1 MSLKTT
7 AAPRALF
14 ITLSA
19 AALGMT
25 ALPIAAAA
33 QTVVQGPSTQ
43 LDEIIVTGARNPE
56 DPPVVADARR
66 RLSRTPGAVAVVSAE
81 SLQDRYAVNLADALR
96 DVPGVYAQ
104 KKWGGDVRISIRG
117 SGIGNANHLR
127 GLFVS
132 QDGIPF
138 NEADGF
144 GDVQMVDP
152 LLARYTEVY
161 TGGNALRF
169 GGSLLGGSVNLVTP
183 NGANIRHTASVRAD
197 YGSWQTAR
205 VHAEVGGVRG
215 DWDGYLGVT
224 GATAEGWR
232 QNSDGQQQYI
242 TANVGRSFGE
252 DREVRLIAQGAY
264 IHQQIPGSLT
274 LAQALNTPVM
284 PAAANVANDYQR
296 DYASARTTLSTR
308 WRLSP
313 GLLFEG
319 AVYGTWKDLHHPIF
333 QVIDQQSRNY
343 GAFGRLDWEGRL
355 FGLRADA
362 FGGAW
367 YRVGDLDAQ
376 QFVNVRGSSGTRTA
390 KARQNAEALDVFG
403 EGRLFL
409 TDSVALVAGGA
420 VGRAERDYQSFAL
433 PGVASAFNLT
443 TGKAYEW
450 FAPRVGLLWEGPSG
464 AQAYANV
471 THSIEPPNFG
481 SLSPTVGGFAAIEAQ
496 EAWTYEAGVR
506 GRNTQFSWDV
516 AVYRAELDNELL
528 TFIVNPALGIPAA
541 TFNAG
546 PTVHQG
552 IEAGLDWRFAPGWR
566 LRQTYSYSDLFFEG
580 DKAYGD
586 NDLPLVPPHLY
597 RAELRYDHP
606 GQGRWGGWFVAPSV
620 ESTPSDSWVDYKNTL
635 KAPGY
640 TILNL
645 GFGWTVSKKT
655 RLFVD
660 ARNLTDER
668 YVSNFGAVTDARVA
682 STAVFWPGEGVSAF
696 IGLRIDY

>member
-1 MSLKTT
+1 MTIHAY
-7 AAPRALF
+7 AAPCALLLAA
-14 ITLSA
+14 LSA
-19 AALGMT
+19 SPAL
-25 ALPIAAAA
+25 A
-33 QTVVQGPSTQ
+33 QTAPQDAPAVDLGEV
-43 LDEIIVTGARNPE
+43 IVTGARNPE
-56 DPPVVADARR
+56 DPPIVAEARR

-81 SLQDRYAVNLADALR
+81 SLETRYAPNIADVLR

-117 SGIGNANHLR
+117 SGIGQSVHLR

-152 LLARYTEVY
+152 LLARFTEVY
-161 TGGNALRF
+161 KGGNALRF
-169 GGSLLGGSVNLVTP
+169 GGALLGGAVNLVTP
-183 NGANIRHTASVRAD
+183 NGGTVEDAATLRAD
-197 YGSWQTAR
+197 FGSWRTGR
-205 VHAEVGGVRG
+205 LHAEVGGVRG
-215 DWDGYLGVT
+215 DWDGFIGVT

-232 QNSDGQQQYI
+232 DQSDGQQHYI
-242 TANVGRSFGE
+242 TANIGRSFGE
-252 DREVRLIAQGAY
+252 DREARLIVQGAY

-274 LAQALNTPVM
+274 LAQALATPEM
-284 PAAANVANDYQR
+284 AAAANVANDYQR

-308 WRLSP
+308 WRVSSS
-313 GLLFEG
+313 LLFEG

-343 GAFGRLDWEGRL
+343 GAFGRLDWEGQL
-355 FGLRADA
+355 FGMRADA

-376 QFVNVRGSSGTRTA
+376 QFVNNQGSSGARTA
-390 KARQNAEALDVFG
+390 KARQNAAALDVFA
-403 EGRLFL
+403 EGRLFV
-409 TDSVALVAGGA
+409 TDQVALVVGGA
-420 VGRAERDYQSFAL
+420 WGRAERDFQRFAL
-433 PGVASAFNLT
+433 PGVAGTFDQTL
-443 TGKAYEW
+443 GKDYEW
-450 FAPRVGLLWEGPSG
+450 FAPRLGLLWEGDSG

-471 THSIEPPNFG
+471 TRSIEPPNFG
-481 SLSPTVGGFAAIEAQ
+481 SLSPTIGGFAPIEAQ
-496 EAWTYEAGVR
+496 EAWTWEAGVR
-506 GRNTQFSWDV
+506 GRTDRLSWDV
-516 AVYRAELDNELL
+516 AVYRADLDKELL
-528 TFIVNPALGIPAA
+528 NFIVNPALGIPAA

-566 LRQTYSYSDLFFEG
+566 LRQTYTLSDFFFEN
-580 DKAYGD
+580 DPAYGD

-606 GQGRWGGWFVAPSV
+606 SGWFIAPSV
-620 ESTPSDSWVDYKNTL
+620 EMTPSDTWVDYANTL

-645 GFGWTVSKKT
+645 GAGWNITPRAS
-655 RLFVD
+655 LFID

-696 IGLRIDY
+696 VGLRFAL

>member
-1 MSLKTT
+1 MRSNF
-7 AAPRALF
+7 AAPAAL
-14 ITLSA
+14 LLA
-19 AALGMT
+19 AAS
-25 ALPIAAAA
+25 APAFA
-33 QTVVQGPSTQ
+33 QTAQIAQSGPAVD
-43 LDEIIVTGARNPE
+43 LGEVIVTGARNPE
-56 DPPVVADARR
+56 DPPVVAEARR

-81 SLQDRYAVNLADALR
+81 SLEHRFAPNMSDVLR

-104 KKWGGDVRISIRG
+104 KKWGGDARISIRG

-161 TGGNALRF
+161 KGGNALRF
-169 GGSLLGGSVNLVTP
+169 GGALLGGAINLVTP
-183 NGANIRHTASVRAD
+183 NGRTSGETASLRAD
-197 YGSWQTAR
+197 FGSWETGR
-205 VHAEVGGVRG
+205 LHAEVGGVRG
-215 DWDGYLGVT
+215 EWDGFLGVT

-232 QNSDGQQQYI
+232 QNSDGQQQYV
-242 TANVGRSFGE
+242 TANIGRSFGE
-252 DREVRLIAQGAY
+252 DREARLVVQGAY

-274 LAQALNTPVM
+274 LAQALTTPVM
-284 PAAANVANDYQR
+284 AAAANVANDYQR
-296 DYASARTTLSTR
+296 DYASVRTTLSTR
-308 WRLSP
+308 WRLSSD
-313 GLLFEG
+313 LLFEG

-376 QFVNVRGSSGTRTA
+376 QFVNLRGSSGARTA
-390 KARQNAEALDVFG
+390 KARQNAKALDVFA
-403 EGRLFL
+403 EGRLFV
-409 TDSVALVAGGA
+409 TDSLAVVAGGA
-420 VGRAERDYQSFAL
+420 WGRAERDYQSFAL
-433 PGVASAFNLT
+433 PGVASTFNLT
-443 TGKAYEW
+443 TGKDYEW
-450 FAPRVGLLWEGPSG
+450 FAPRLGLLWEGPSG

-471 THSIEPPNFG
+471 TRSIEPPNFG
-481 SLSPTVGGFAAIEAQ
+481 SLSPTVGGFAPVEAQ
-496 EAWTYEAGVR
+496 EAWTWEVGLR
-506 GRNTQFSWDV
+506 GRTARFSWDV
-516 AVYRAELDNELL
+516 AVYRAELDKELL
-528 TFIVNPALGIPAA
+528 NFVVNPALGIPAA

-546 PTVHQG
+546 ATVHQG
-552 IEAGLDWRFAPGWR
+552 IEAGLDWRFAQDWLGGAWR
-566 LRQTYSYSDLFFEG
+566 LRQTWTFSDFFFEN

-606 GQGRWGGWFVAPSV
+606 AGWFVAPSV
-620 ESTPSDSWVDYKNTL
+620 EWTPSDSWVDYMNTM

-640 TILNL
+640 TVVNL
-645 GFGWTVSKKT
+645 GLGYRIDRRSQI
-655 RLFVD
+655 FVD
-660 ARNLTDER
+660 ARNLLDER
-668 YVSNFGAVTDARVA
+668 YVSNFSAVTDARTV

-696 IGLRIDY
+696 VGLKVSY

>member
-1 MSLKTT
+1 MSLKT
-7 AAPRALF
+7 
-14 ITLSA
+14 SA
-19 AALGMT
+19 AQGALLLV
-25 ALPIAAAA
+25 ASIATPAFAQSAASA
-33 QTVVQGPSTQ
+33 PAPVADLGEV
-43 LDEIIVTGARNPE
+43 IVTATPNPE
-56 DPPVVADARR
+56 DSPTVAEARR
-66 RLSRTPGAVAVVSAE
+66 RLSRTPGSVAVVSAE
-81 SLQDRYAVNLADALR
+81 SLENRYAPNIADVLR

-161 TGGNALRF
+161 KGGNALRF
-169 GGSLLGGSVNLVTP
+169 GGALLGGAVNLVTP
-183 NGANIRHTASVRAD
+183 NGSTIGDTASLRAD
-197 YGSWQTAR
+197 FGSWKTGR
-205 VHAEVGGVRG
+205 LHAEIGGVRG
-215 DWDGYLGVT
+215 DWDGFLGVT
-224 GATAEGWR
+224 GTTAEGWR
-232 QNSDGQQQYI
+232 QNSDGQQQYV
-242 TANVGRSFGE
+242 TANIGRSFGE
-252 DREVRLIAQGAY
+252 DREARLIVQGAY
-264 IHQQIPGSLT
+264 IHQQIPGALT

-284 PAAANVANDYQR
+284 AAPANVANDYQR
-296 DYASARTTLSTR
+296 DYASVRTTLSTR
-308 WRLSP
+308 WRLSSD
-313 GLLFEG
+313 LLFEG

-362 FGGAW
+362 FGGGW

-376 QFVNVRGSSGTRTA
+376 QFVNVRGSSGNRTA
-390 KARQNAEALDVFG
+390 RARQNAKALDVFG
-403 EGRLFL
+403 EGRLFV
-409 TDSVALVAGGA
+409 TDRVAIVAGGSW
-420 VGRAERDYQSFAL
+420 GRAERDFQSFVV
-433 PGVASAFNLT
+433 PGVASTFNLT
-443 TGKAYEW
+443 RGKDYDW
-450 FAPRVGLLWEGPSG
+450 FAPRFGLLWQSESG

-471 THSIEPPNFG
+471 TRSIEPPNFG
-481 SLSPTVGGFAAIEAQ
+481 SLSPTVGGFAPIEAQ
-496 EAWTYEAGVR
+496 EAWTWEAGVR
-506 GRNTQFSWDV
+506 GRTSQFSWDM

-528 TFIVNPALGIPAA
+528 NFVVNPALGIPAA

-566 LRQTYSYSDLFFEG
+566 LRQTYTLSDFFFEN
-580 DKAYGD
+580 DLAYGD

-606 GQGRWGGWFVAPSV
+606 SGWFIAPAI
-620 ESTPSDSWVDYKNTL
+620 ETTPSDSWLDYANTF
-635 KAPGY
+635 KVPGY
-640 TILNL
+640 TIVNL
-645 GFGWTVSKKT
+645 GLGWNLDERVS
-655 RLFVD
+655 LSVD
-660 ARNLTDER
+660 ARNLLDER
-668 YVSNFGAVTDARVA
+668 YVSNFNAVTNARTA

-696 IGLRIDY
+696 VGLRFAY

>member
-1 MSLKTT
+1 MFLKTT
-7 AAPRALF
+7 AAPLAL
-14 ITLSA
+14 LLA
-19 AALGMT
+19 AASAPAFAQDPTTDLGE
-25 ALPIAAAA
+25 
-33 QTVVQGPSTQ
+33 V
-43 LDEIIVTGARNPE
+43 IVTGARNPE
-56 DPPVVADARR
+56 DPPAVAEARR

-81 SLQDRYAVNLADALR
+81 SLDTRYAPNLADVLR

-117 SGIGNANHLR
+117 SGIGQSVHLR
-127 GLFVS
+127 GLFVA

-152 LLARYTEVY
+152 LLARFTEVY
-161 TGGNALRF
+161 KGGNALRF
-169 GGSLLGGSVNLVTP
+169 GGALLGGAVNLVTP
-183 NGANIRHTASVRAD
+183 NGGNIGRTANLRAD
-197 YGSWQTAR
+197 FGSWGTGR
-205 VHAEVGGVRG
+205 LHAEVGGVRG
-215 DWDGYLGVT
+215 DWDGFIGVT
-224 GATAEGWR
+224 GVTAEGWR
-232 QNSDGQQQYI
+232 QHSEGQQQYV
-242 TANVGRSFGE
+242 TANIGRTFGE
-252 DREVRLIAQGAY
+252 DREARLIVQGAY

-274 LAQALNTPVM
+274 LAQALDTPVM
-284 PAAANVANDYQR
+284 AAAANVANDYQR
-296 DYASARTTLSTR
+296 DYSSVRTTLSSR

-343 GAFGRLDWEGRL
+343 GAFGRLDWEGQL

-376 QFVNVRGSSGTRTA
+376 QFVNIRGSSGARTA
-390 KARQNAEALDVFG
+390 NARQNAGALDVFA
-403 EGRLFL
+403 EGRLFV
-409 TDSVALVAGGA
+409 TDEVALVAGGA
-420 VGRAERDYQSFAL
+420 WGRAERDYQNFAL
-433 PGVASAFNLT
+433 PGVGTTFNLT
-443 TGKAYEW
+443 TGKDYEW
-450 FAPRVGLLWEGPSG
+450 FAPRIGLLWEGESG

-471 THSIEPPNFG
+471 TRSIEPPNFG
-481 SLSPTVGGFAAIEAQ
+481 SLSPTAGGFAAIEAQ
-496 EAWTYEAGVR
+496 EAWTWEAGLR
-506 GRNTQFSWDV
+506 GRTAQVSWDV
-516 AVYRAELDNELL
+516 AIYRAELDNELL
-528 TFIVNPALGIPAA
+528 NYVVNPAIGIPAA

-566 LRQTYSYSDLFFEG
+566 LRQTYTLSDFFFEN
-580 DKAYGD
+580 DPAYGD

-606 GQGRWGGWFVAPSV
+606 AGWFIAPSV
-620 ESTPSDSWVDYKNTL
+620 EWTPSDTWVDYMNTL

-640 TILNL
+640 TVVNL
-645 GFGWTVSKKT
+645 GLGYALSEQAS
-655 RLFVD
+655 LFVD
-660 ARNLTDER
+660 ARNLLDER
-668 YVSNFGAVTDARVA
+668 YVSNFSAVTDARTA

-696 IGLRIDY
+696 VGLRFAY

>member
-7 AAPRALF
+7 AAQGALLLVASIATPAF
-14 ITLSA
+14 AQSA
-19 AALGMT
+19 ASAPAPVADLGE
-25 ALPIAAAA
+25 
-33 QTVVQGPSTQ
+33 V
-43 LDEIIVTGARNPE
+43 IVTATPNPE
-56 DPPVVADARR
+56 DSPTVAEARR
-66 RLSRTPGAVAVVSAE
+66 RLSRTPGSVAVVSAE
-81 SLQDRYAVNLADALR
+81 SLQSRYAPNIADVLR

-161 TGGNALRF
+161 KGGNALRF
-169 GGSLLGGSVNLVTP
+169 GGALLGGAVNLVTP
-183 NGANIRHTASVRAD
+183 NGSTIGDTASLRAD
-197 YGSWQTAR
+197 FGSWKTGR
-205 VHAEVGGVRG
+205 LHAEIGGVRG
-215 DWDGYLGVT
+215 DWDGFLGVT
-224 GATAEGWR
+224 GTTAEGWR
-232 QNSDGQQQYI
+232 QNSDGQQQYV
-242 TANVGRSFGE
+242 TANIGRSFGE
-252 DREVRLIAQGAY
+252 DREARLIVQGAY

-274 LAQALNTPVM
+274 LTQALNTPIM
-284 PAAANVANDYQR
+284 AAAANVANDYQR
-296 DYASARTTLSTR
+296 DYASVRTTLSTR
-308 WRLSP
+308 WRLSSD
-313 GLLFEG
+313 LLFEG

-376 QFVNVRGSSGTRTA
+376 QFVNVRGSSGNRTA
-390 KARQNAEALDVFG
+390 RARQNAKALDVFG
-403 EGRLFL
+403 EGRLFV
-409 TDSVALVAGGA
+409 TDRVAIVAGGSW
-420 VGRAERDYQSFAL
+420 GRAERDFQSFVV
-433 PGVASAFNLT
+433 PGVASTFNLT
-443 TGKAYEW
+443 RDKDYDW
-450 FAPRVGLLWEGPSG
+450 FAPRVGLLWESESG

-471 THSIEPPNFG
+471 TRSIEPPNFG
-481 SLSPTVGGFAAIEAQ
+481 SLSPTVGGFAPIEAQ
-496 EAWTYEAGVR
+496 EAWTWEAGVR
-506 GRNTQFSWDV
+506 GRTSQFSWDV
-516 AVYRAELDNELL
+516 AVYRAELENELL
-528 TFIVNPALGIPAA
+528 NFVVNPALGIPAA

-566 LRQTYSYSDLFFEG
+566 LRQTYTLSDFFFEN
-580 DKAYGD
+580 DRVYGD

-606 GQGRWGGWFVAPSV
+606 SGWFIAPSV
-620 ESTPSDSWVDYKNTL
+620 ETTPSDSWLDYANTF
-635 KAPGY
+635 KVPGY
-640 TILNL
+640 TVLNL
-645 GFGWTVSKKT
+645 GLGWTLNERTS
-655 RLFVD
+655 LSVD
-660 ARNLTDER
+660 ARNLLDER
-668 YVSNFGAVTDARVA
+668 YVSNFSAVTDARTA

-696 IGLRIDY
+696 VGLRFAY

>member
-1 MSLKTT
+1 MSLK
-7 AAPRALF
+7 
-14 ITLSA
+14 LSA
-19 AALGMT
+19 APLS
-25 ALPIAAAA
+25 LLLAAASTPAFA
-33 QTVVQGPSTQ
+33 QDANNSLAVDLGEV
-43 LDEIIVTGARNPE
+43 IVTGARNPE
-56 DPPVVADARR
+56 DPPVVAEARR
-66 RLSRTPGAVAVVSAE
+66 RLSPTPGSVAVVSAE
-81 SLQDRYAVNLADALR
+81 SLETRYAPNIADVLR

-152 LLARYTEVY
+152 LLARFTEVY
-161 TGGNALRF
+161 KGGNALRF
-169 GGSLLGGSVNLVTP
+169 GGALLGGAVNLVTP
-183 NGANIRHTASVRAD
+183 NGRTAGETASLRAD
-197 YGSWQTAR
+197 FGSWDTGR
-205 VHAEVGGVRG
+205 LHAELSGVRG
-215 DWDGYLGVT
+215 DWDAFIGVT
-224 GATAEGWR
+224 GVTAEGWR

-242 TANVGRSFGE
+242 TANIGRSFGE
-252 DREVRLIAQGAY
+252 DREARLIVQGAY

-274 LAQALNTPVM
+274 LTQALNTPVM
-284 PAAANVANDYQR
+284 AAAANVANDYQR
-296 DYASARTTLSTR
+296 DYASVRTTLSTR

-313 GLLFEG
+313 ELLFEG

-343 GAFGRLDWEGRL
+343 GAFGRLDWEGTL

-362 FGGAW
+362 FGGMW
-367 YRVGDLDAQ
+367 FRSGDLDAL
-376 QFVNVRGSSGTRTA
+376 QFVNVRGSSGAQTA
-390 KARQNAEALDVFG
+390 KARQNAQALDVFA
-403 EGRLFL
+403 EGRLFV
-409 TDSVALVAGGA
+409 TDEVALVAGGA
-420 VGRAERDYQSFAL
+420 WGRAERDFQRFAL
-433 PGVASAFNLT
+433 PGVAGTFNQTL
-443 TGKAYEW
+443 GKDYDW
-450 FAPRVGLLWEGPSG
+450 FAPRIGILWEGATG

-471 THSIEPPNFG
+471 TRSVEPPNFG
-481 SLSPTVGGFAAIEAQ
+481 SLSPVATGFAPIEAQ

-506 GRNTQFSWDV
+506 GRNARFSWDV

-566 LRQTYSYSDLFFEG
+566 LRQTYAFSDFFFEG
-580 DKAYGD
+580 DRVYGD

-606 GQGRWGGWFVAPSV
+606 SGWFVAPSI
-620 ESTPSDSWVDYKNTL
+620 EQAADTWVDYSNTV

-640 TILNL
+640 TVLNL
-645 GFGWTVSKKT
+645 GAGITLSDRT
-655 RLFVD
+655 SLFVD
-660 ARNLTDER
+660 ARNLTDEH
-668 YVSNFGAVTDARVA
+668 YVSNFNAVTDARVA
-682 STAVFWPGEGVSAF
+682 STAVFWPGEGISAF
-696 IGLRIDY
+696 VGLRVSL

>member
-1 MSLKTT
+1 MRFIAS
-7 AAPRALF
+7 AAP
-14 ITLSA
+14 
-19 AALGMT
+19 AALLCLLASPT
-25 ALPIAAAA
+25 FA
-33 QTVVQGPSTQ
+33 QSGPDGPAVD
-43 LDEIIVTGARNPE
+43 LGEVIVTGALNPE
-56 DPPVVADARR
+56 DPPVVAEARR

-81 SLQDRYAVNLADALR
+81 SLENRYAPNLADVLR

-104 KKWGGDVRISIRG
+104 KKWGGDVRLSIRG

-152 LLARYTEVY
+152 LLARFTEVY
-161 TGGNALRF
+161 KGGNALRF
-169 GGSLLGGSVNLVTP
+169 GGSLLGGAVNLVTP
-183 NGANIRHTASVRAD
+183 NGRTSGETASVRAD
-197 YGSWQTAR
+197 FGSWRTGR
-205 VHAEVGGVRG
+205 LHAEVGGVRG
-215 DWDGYLGVT
+215 DWDAFIGVT

-232 QNSDGQQQYI
+232 QQSDGQQQYI
-242 TANVGRSFGE
+242 TANIGRTFGE
-252 DREVRLIAQGAY
+252 DREARLIVQGAY
-264 IHQQIPGSLT
+264 IHQEIPGSLT

-284 PAAANVANDYQR
+284 PAAANVANAYQR
-296 DYASARTTLSTR
+296 DYASVRTTLSTR

-313 GLLFEG
+313 DLLFEG

-343 GAFGRLDWEGRL
+343 GAFGRLDWEGQL

-376 QFVNVRGSSGTRTA
+376 QFVNVRGSSGARTA
-390 KARQNAEALDVFG
+390 KARQNAAALDVFA
-403 EGRLFL
+403 EGRLFV
-409 TDSVALVAGGA
+409 TDQVALVAGGNW
-420 VGRAERDYQSFAL
+420 GRAERDYQNFAL
-433 PGVASAFNLT
+433 PGVPTTFDLT
-443 TGKAYEW
+443 TGKDYAW
-450 FAPRVGLLWEGPSG
+450 FAPRIGLLWEGPSG

-471 THSIEPPNFG
+471 TRSIEPPNFG
-481 SLSPTVGGFAAIEAQ
+481 SLTPTVGGFADIKAQ

-506 GRNTQFSWDV
+506 GRTAQFSWDI
-516 AVYRAELDNELL
+516 AVYRAELENELL

-552 IEAGLDWRFAPGWR
+552 IEAGLDWRFASGWR
-566 LRQTYSYSDLFFEG
+566 LRQTYTWSDFFFEG

-606 GQGRWGGWFVAPSV
+606 AGWFVAPAV
-620 ESTPSDSWVDYKNTL
+620 ETTPSDSWVDYANTL

-640 TILNL
+640 TVVNL
-645 GFGWTVSKKT
+645 GLGWTLENGTS
-655 RLFVD
+655 LFID
-660 ARNLTDER
+660 ARNLFDER

-682 STAVFWPGEGVSAF
+682 STAVFWPGEGTSVFMGVRMAW
-696 IGLRIDY
+696 

>member
-1 MSLKTT
+1 MLFKST
-7 AAPRALF
+7 AAPLAL
-14 ITLSA
+14 LLA
-19 AALGMT
+19 AAS
-25 ALPIAAAA
+25 APAFA
-33 QTVVQGPSTQ
+33 QTTPQDGATDLCEV
-43 LDEIIVTGARNPE
+43 IVTGARNPE
-56 DPPVVADARR
+56 DPPVVAEARR

-81 SLQDRYAVNLADALR
+81 SLETRYAPNLADVLR

-152 LLARYTEVY
+152 LLARFTEVY
-161 TGGNALRF
+161 KGGNALRF
-169 GGSLLGGSVNLVTP
+169 GGALLGGAVNLVTP
-183 NGANIRHTASVRAD
+183 NGRTSGETASLRAD
-197 YGSWQTAR
+197 FGSWGTGR
-205 VHAEVGGVRG
+205 LHAEAGGVRG
-215 DWDGYLGVT
+215 DWDGFIGVT

-232 QNSDGQQQYI
+232 QNSDGQQQYL
-242 TANVGRSFGE
+242 TANIGRSFGE
-252 DREVRLIAQGAY
+252 DREARLIVQGAY

-274 LAQALNTPVM
+274 LTQALNTPVM
-284 PAAANVANDYQR
+284 AASANVANDYQR
-296 DYASARTTLSTR
+296 DYASVRTTLSTR

-343 GAFGRLDWEGRL
+343 GAFGRLDWEGQL

-362 FGGAW
+362 FGGVW

-376 QFVNVRGSSGTRTA
+376 QFVNVRGSSGARTA
-390 KARQNAEALDVFG
+390 KARQNARALDLFA
-403 EGRLFL
+403 EGRLFV
-409 TDSVALVAGGA
+409 TDSIALVAGGA
-420 VGRAERDYQSFAL
+420 WGRAERDYQSFAL
-433 PGVASAFNLT
+433 PGVGTTFNLT
-443 TGKAYEW
+443 TGKDYDW
-450 FAPRVGLLWEGPSG
+450 FAPRLGILWESASG

-471 THSIEPPNFG
+471 TRSVEPPNFG
-481 SLSPTVGGFAAIEAQ
+481 SLSPTAGGFAPVEAQ

-506 GRNTQFSWDV
+506 GRTARFSWDI
-516 AVYRAELDNELL
+516 AVYRANLDGELL
-528 TFIVNPALGIPAA
+528 NFVVNPGLGIPAA
-541 TFNAG
+541 TFNAEK
-546 PTVHQG
+546 TIHQG
-552 IEAGLDWRFAPGWR
+552 VEAGLDWRFAPGWR
-566 LRQTYSYSDLFFEG
+566 LRQTYTLSDFKFDG
-580 DKAYGD
+580 DRVYGD
-586 NDLPLVPPHLY
+586 NDLPLVPPHVY

-606 GQGRWGGWFVAPSV
+606 AGWFVAPSV
-620 ESTPSDSWVDYKNTL
+620 EWTPSDSWVDYRNTL

-640 TILNL
+640 AVVNL
-645 GFGWTVSKKT
+645 GFGYTLNDRA

-660 ARNLTDER
+660 ARNLLDER
-668 YVSNFGAVTDARVA
+668 YVSNFSAVTDARTA

-696 IGLRIDY
+696 VGLRFAY

>member
-1 MSLKTT
+1 MLFKTT
-7 AAPRALF
+7 AAPMAL
-14 ITLSA
+14 LLA
-19 AALGMT
+19 AASVP
-25 ALPIAAAA
+25 AFA
-33 QTVVQGPSTQ
+33 QTISQDGATDLGEV
-43 LDEIIVTGARNPE
+43 IVTGARNPE
-56 DPPVVADARR
+56 DPPVVAEARR

-81 SLQDRYAVNLADALR
+81 SLETRYAPNMADVLR

-127 GLFVS
+127 GLFVA
-132 QDGIPF
+132 QDGVPF

-152 LLARYTEVY
+152 LLARFTEVY
-161 TGGNALRF
+161 KGGNALRF
-169 GGSLLGGSVNLVTP
+169 GGALLGGAVNLVTP
-183 NGANIRHTASVRAD
+183 NGRTSGETASLRAD
-197 YGSWQTAR
+197 FGSWGTGR
-205 VHAEVGGVRG
+205 LHAEVGGERG
-215 DWDGYLGVT
+215 DWDGFIGVT

-242 TANVGRSFGE
+242 TANIGRTFGE
-252 DREVRLIAQGAY
+252 DREARLIVQGAY
-264 IHQQIPGSLT
+264 IHQDIPGSLT
-274 LAQALNTPVM
+274 LAQALNTPVT

-296 DYASARTTLSTR
+296 DYASVRTTLSTR

-313 GLLFEG
+313 GLLLEG

-362 FGGAW
+362 FGGVW

-376 QFVNVRGSSGTRTA
+376 QFVNVRGSSGARTA
-390 KARQNAEALDVFG
+390 SARQNARALDLFA
-403 EGRLFL
+403 EGRLFI
-409 TDSVALVAGGA
+409 TDQVALVAGGA
-420 VGRAERDYQSFAL
+420 WGRAERDYQSFAL
-433 PGVASAFNLT
+433 PGVDGTFNLT
-443 TGKAYEW
+443 TGKDYEW
-450 FAPRVGLLWEGPSG
+450 FAPRFGLLWEGPSG

-471 THSIEPPNFG
+471 TRSIEPPNFG
-481 SLSPTVGGFAAIEAQ
+481 SLSPFIGGFRPIKAQ
-496 EAWTYEAGVR
+496 EAWTWEAGVR
-506 GRNTQFSWDV
+506 GRTDQFSWDV
-516 AVYRAELDNELL
+516 AVYRAELENELQ
-528 TFIVNPALGIPAA
+528 TFIVNSELGIPAA

-552 IEAGLDWRFAPGWR
+552 IEAGFDWRFAPGWR
-566 LRQTYSYSDLFFEG
+566 LRQTWTYSDFDFEG
-580 DKAYGD
+580 DKVYGD

-606 GQGRWGGWFVAPSV
+606 AGWFVAPSV
-620 ESTPSDSWVDYKNTL
+620 EWTPSDVWVDYMNTL

-640 TILNL
+640 TIVNL
-645 GFGWTVSKKT
+645 GLGYTLDERTS
-655 RLFVD
+655 LFVD
-660 ARNLTDER
+660 ARNLLDER
-668 YVSNFGAVTDARVA
+668 YVSNFSAVTDAGKA

-696 IGLRIDY
+696 VGLRFAL